1 MRSLKPIVRFLGGFV
16 LLYGLLIVPW
26 PGFPRAYGDYFRSLI
41 RTVFTA
47 DSSDRRILR
56 VEQTQDSPP
65 PIDTKITLANRE
77 QIKPD
82 GQGPAKI
89 LLLDS
94 RGIGF
99 IPMGLIVALT
109 LATPVPWRRRLPALL
124 AGLLLVH
131 GLVLFSV
138 GVFVWNQSADLDL
151 LSLNPFW
158 KWIAAGCEET
168 FVTQL
173 GASFVGPVL
182 IWLVVSFRLQD
193 VSTLLT
199 SSFTPGDNRRRAA
212 RAP

>member
-1 MRSLKPIVRFLGGFV
+1 MRPLKPILRFLGGFA
-16 LLYGLLIVPW
+16 LLYSLLIVPW
-26 PGFPRAYGDYFRSLI
+26 SGFPRAYGNYFRSII
-41 RTVFTA
+41 RIVFTD
-47 DSSDRRILR
+47 DSRRILR
-56 VEQTQDSPP
+56 VEDDTQEARP

-99 IPMGLIVALT
+99 IPTGLIVALT
-109 LATPVPWRRRLPALL
+109 LATPVSLRRRLSALL
-124 AGLLLVH
+124 VSLVLVN

-138 GVFVWNQSADLDL
+138 GVFIWNQSADLGL
-151 LSLNPFW
+151 LSLNSFW

-193 VSTLLT
+193 VSILLA
-199 SSFTPGDNRRRAA
+199 SSFTPGNKTMH
-212 RAP
+212 